1 MIKTFEQFISDKY
14 RDITNESQGRKLNSD
29 YNNIKD
35 DVVEES
41 LIPAAV
47 ATSIMMS
54 KSAKS
59 LGDASN
65 QYDDDNTS
73 KGAKIINAVIKTI
86 FTVGGMLLIGPF
98 ANSCIGLIVLVII
111 CVGIFGNF
119 KAFID
124 KNILRN
130 NLDESLINEELI
142 TEGKLKD
149 FFEEKIIKA
158 AMKHSKIKAI
168 CEEIMKRDD
177 FKEAQ
182 NENSIK
188 KLVKCV
194 VSYFKENKNRE
205 KEFTQIQSEI
215 KKE

>member
-14 RDITNESQGRKLNSD
+14 GDITNESQGRKFKLNSE
-29 YNNIKD
+29 N

-41 LIPAAV
+41 LISTAV
-47 ATSIMMS
+47 ATSIAMS
-54 KSAKS
+54 KSTKS
-59 LGDASN
+59 SGDVSKK
-65 QYDDDNTS
+65 YDDDNSS
-73 KGAKIINAVIKTI
+73 KGAKIINAAIKTI

-98 ANSCIGLIVLVII
+98 ANSFIGIIVLVII
-111 CVGIFGNF
+111 CVGIFDNF

-149 FFEEKIIKA
+149 FFEEKIINA

-168 CEEIMKRDD
+168 CEDIMKRDD

-182 NENSIK
+182 SENSIA

-205 KEFTQIQSEI
+205 KEFAQIQSEI